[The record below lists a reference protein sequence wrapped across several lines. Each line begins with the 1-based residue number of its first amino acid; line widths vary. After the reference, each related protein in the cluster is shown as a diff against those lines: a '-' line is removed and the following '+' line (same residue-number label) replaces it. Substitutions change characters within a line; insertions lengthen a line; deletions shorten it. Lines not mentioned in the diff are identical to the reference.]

1 MARLRLFVGNKNY
14 SSWSLRGYLAV
25 KASGLSFTETVIPL
39 RQGTTRQQ
47 ILAGSP
53 SGLVPA
59 IADGDI
65 VVWESLAICEYLAE
79 AAPAARL
86 WPTDIAARAHARAIS
101 AEMHAGFAAL
111 RRNMPMDITH
121 DRARE
126 SRADLVKDEIARIC
140 AIWNDARSRF
150 GARKIGAGESG
161 PYLYGAFGAADAM
174 YAPVATRFRTYGV
187 TLDPVSAAYCEAIF
201 AYPAFKEWEA
211 AALAE
216 TAVIDFDVFQKA
228 D

>member
-1 MARLRLFVGNKNY
+1 MARLQLFVGNKNY

-25 KASGLSFTETVIPL
+25 KASGVPFTETMIAL
-39 RQGTTRQQ
+39 RQGDTRQQ
-47 ILAGSP
+47 ILAKSP

-59 IADGDI
+59 IVDGDI
-65 VVWESLAICEYLAE
+65 LVWESLAICEYLAE
-79 AAPAARL
+79 IAPTAQL
-86 WPTDIAARAHARAIS
+86 WPADIAARAHARSIS

-111 RRNMPMDITH
+111 RRNLPMDITH
-121 DRARE
+121 DRRRE
-126 SRADLVKDEIARIC
+126 SRADLVKDEIARVC
-140 AIWNDARSRF
+140 AIWNEARSRF
-150 GARKIGAGESG
+150 GAKAGG

-201 AYPAFKEWEA
+201 AWPAFKEWEA

-216 TAVIDFDVFQKA
+216 TAVIEFDVFQKA

>member
-1 MARLRLFVGNKNY
+1 MARLQLFVGNKNY

-25 KASGLSFTETVIPL
+25 KASGLSFTETMIAL
-39 RQGTTRQQ
+39 RQEDTHQQ
-47 ILAGSP
+47 ILTQSP

-79 AAPAARL
+79 IAPAAQL
-86 WPTDIAARAHARAIS
+86 WPKDIAARAHARAIS
-101 AEMHAGFAAL
+101 AEMHAGFAGL

-126 SRADLVKDEIARIC
+126 SRADLVKDEIARVR
-140 AIWNDARSRF
+140 AIWNDARARF
-150 GARKIGAGESG
+150 GAKAGG

-174 YAPVATRFRTYGV
+174 YAPVAARFRTYGV

-201 AYPAFKEWEA
+201 AWPAFKEWEA
-211 AALAE
+211 AALSE
-216 TAVIDFDVFQKA
+216 TAVIEFDVFQKA

>member
-1 MARLRLFVGNKNY
+1 MARLQLYIGNKNY

-25 KASGLSFTETVIPL
+25 KASGLSFTETLIAL
-39 RQGTTRQQ
+39 RTEKTRQD

-59 IADGDI
+59 IVDGDI

-79 AAPAARL
+79 IAPAAGL
-86 WPTDIAARAHARAIS
+86 WPTDPAARAHARAIS

-121 DRARE
+121 DRRRE
-126 SRADLVKDEIARIC
+126 SRADLVRDEIARIA
-140 AIWNDARSRF
+140 AIWNEARSRF
-150 GARKIGAGESG
+150 GTKDGG
-161 PYLYGAFGAADAM
+161 PYLYGVFGAADAM

-187 TLDPVSAAYCEAIF
+187 QLDPVSSAYCEAIF
-201 AYPAFKEWEA
+201 AWPAFKEWEA

-216 TAVIDFDVFQKA
+216 TAVIAFDVFQKA